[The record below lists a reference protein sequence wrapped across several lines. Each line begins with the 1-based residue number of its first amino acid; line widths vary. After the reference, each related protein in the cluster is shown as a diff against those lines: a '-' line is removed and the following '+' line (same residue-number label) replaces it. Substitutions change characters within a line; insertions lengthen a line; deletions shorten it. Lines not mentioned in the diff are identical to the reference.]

1 MANFLLLYRG
11 GGMPQSDEEKQ
22 RVMAA
27 WNKWMTDMDGD
38 LVDAG
43 NPTSNVKTVNTGG
56 PVDFSGDRVTGY
68 SVIQADTLEHAIEK
82 AKGVPVVAD
91 GGSVDVYETFNAM

>member
-11 GGMPQSDEEKQ
+11 GGMPQTDEDKQ

-27 WNKWMTDMDGD
+27 WNKWMTDVDGD

-43 NPTSNVKTVNTGG
+43 NPTSNVKTVKL
-56 PVDFSGDRVTGY
+56 SGTVEFASDRVTGY
-68 SVIQADTLEHAIEK
+68 SVIQADSMEHAVEK
-82 AKGVPVVAD
+82 AKGVPIIAE
-91 GGSVDVYETFNAM
+91 GGSVDVYETFNAV